1 MTPMKNQNIEGIH
14 VYCDRWCERCVLT
27 SRCAIYEDEN
37 NLSREE
43 LDKNNKAF
51 WERIGQNLAKA
62 EDHLKKAAAEQG
74 VDLDQEL
81 NDPEF
86 EERYQRKQS
95 LRGESRKHPL
105 ALLSLEYSKLGRD
118 WLKTQPGM
126 LDHLETLKEEL
137 LLGVESED
145 GAKKETAII
154 RDSLAVIQ
162 WYLVFIHVKLS
173 RALMGQQND
182 YSWDEKGEFPRDY
195 DGSTKIAII
204 AIDRSINAW
213 SALFEILPEDE
224 DYFYKVLGMLQ
235 KIRSM
240 AIEEF
245 PGAMSFVR
253 PGFDA

>member
-1 MTPMKNQNIEGIH
+1 MKNQNIEGIH
-14 VYCDRWCERCVLT
+14 VYCDRWCERCTLT
-27 SRCAIYEDEN
+27 SRCAIYEDET

-43 LDKNNKAF
+43 LDRNNEVF
-51 WERIGQNLAKA
+51 WERIGLNLVKA
-62 EDHLKKAAAEQG
+62 ESFLKKVAAGKGIDLEAE
-74 VDLDQEL
+74 LK
-81 NDPEF
+81 DPEF
-86 EERYQRKQS
+86 EERYQRK
-95 LRGESRKHPL
+95 LDLGAESRKHPL

-126 LDHLETLKEEL
+126 LDHLEALKEEL
-137 LLGVESED
+137 LLGVESQED
-145 GAKKETAII
+145 AKKETAVI

-173 RALMGQQND
+173 RALMGRQND

-195 DGSTKIAII
+195 DGSAKIAII

-213 SALFEILPEDE
+213 SALFEILPDEEDH
-224 DYFYKVLGMLQ
+224 FYRVLGMLQ

-240 AIEEF
+240 AVEEF

-253 PGFDA
+253 PGFDG